1 MSGIT
6 KINGQSGSAQK
17 CIEYLEGMTQSNGND
32 RDFAPVNEISGDKNL
47 FLAVAESTERKNK
60 YVSGTISFQQPLTE
74 QQFKSVIKEFH
85 QTFLPEL
92 KQGEDFADYWN
103 IHQKKNGQFELNFAI
118 ATTHIKSGKQLN
130 PFPPGMESR
139 ELKDLF
145 DSVVNHELGLN
156 QVNQIEIKLDE
167 NGNPIKTDSYS
178 FQNPMKTS
186 TYNLLKQFNSIKVK
200 NEDGKLVLPENKTD
214 FFKQLKSMQQ
224 QKDFVA
230 DYVRDKILDGT
241 INNRLDL
248 KNSLGDLGTITREND
263 FTVSIKL
270 DGKDKAIRLNGP
282 MFEFKTDYDELKQ
295 SFKNSIHQNKNANQ
309 KLDNNKASLIKKR
322 KNDLVESRGN
332 FYKKVHSTKR
342 VRNKSSKRKL
352 KLGKN
357 QKKVFEKLGYKFKD
371 KDKKDGKDEPKHSNS
386 SNQLPLS
393 KKDGPASGASET
405 VKANMEMSKE
415 VSTDKAKDDLKEIK
429 SENKSNE
436 NKKPTDPK
444 ISSSSKSSSSND
456 DKPSLPSSN
465 SSGGSAVQSLEKEIA
480 SFDKQIISLNNSMI
494 SIQLRIGS
502 LNMMKESDIRLKFEL
517 QGKIAELQIKINEE
531 VAKREVKASAL
542 AQAKQDEL
550 NKNNKY
556 TPAKPKM

>member
-224 QKDFVA
+224 QKDFVKKFLHRRRRRQFA
-230 DYVRDKILDGT
+230 PLDVPGLFVWLEKRT
-241 INNRLDL
+241 DARFVG
-248 KNSLGDLGTITREND
+248 STRRGAQWPTLCPQHNPYD
-263 FTVSIKL
+263 SPLLLPSASMSFT
-270 DGKDKAIRLNGP
+270 
-282 MFEFKTDYDELKQ
+282 
-295 SFKNSIHQNKNANQ
+295 
-309 KLDNNKASLIKKR
+309 
-322 KNDLVESRGN
+322 
-332 FYKKVHSTKR
+332 ST
-342 VRNKSSKRKL
+342 
-352 KLGKN
+352 
-357 QKKVFEKLGYKFKD
+357 
-371 KDKKDGKDEPKHSNS
+371 
-386 SNQLPLS
+386 QLP
-393 KKDGPASGASET
+393 
-405 VKANMEMSKE
+405 
-415 VSTDKAKDDLKEIK
+415 
-429 SENKSNE
+429 
-436 NKKPTDPK
+436 
-444 ISSSSKSSSSND
+444 
-456 DKPSLPSSN
+456 
-465 SSGGSAVQSLEKEIA
+465 
-480 SFDKQIISLNNSMI
+480 
-494 SIQLRIGS
+494 
-502 LNMMKESDIRLKFEL
+502 
-517 QGKIAELQIKINEE
+517 
-531 VAKREVKASAL
+531 
-542 AQAKQDEL
+542 
-550 NKNNKY
+550 
-556 TPAKPKM
+556 